1 MVRSVSHIRT
11 YLDGELADSA
21 ELYAMSKDEFQ
32 MLLERTGTYS
42 SWMNGKVE
50 RHNQTIT
57 EMTRVGTIYHGI
69 GDHLWC

>member
-1 MVRSVSHIRT
+1 MGRAVSHIRT
-11 YLDGELADSA
+11 DLGGELARSD
-21 ELYAMSKDEFQ
+21 ELCAMLKDEFQ
-32 MLLERTGTYS
+32 IVLERTGTYS

-50 RHNQTIT
+50 RHNRTIT